1 MTGCRQDQSESWSA
15 LFPRAALIGGRFYDN
30 RRIAKSPAPP
40 STVVLVGI
48 ELPRGETEAS
58 LFAADED
65 APSVHRRQLQ
75 QYSVPAGR
83 EFKRAMVGM
92 ERSRRGVWGRLS
104 RLGRGAVRLCVAV
117 GLPEA
122 VRSRCVMP
130 SPTAPARRTQRAG
143 THAKGGCGPSSL
155 LLVLALTNG
164 GGSRLQHPT
173 PTPIGQIDLI
183 SNLRSFLFDSMATSG
198 AFSTRP

>member
-65 APSVHRRQLQ
+65 APSPRWQLH
-75 QYSVPAGR
+75 QYSVLAGK
-83 EFKRAMVGM
+83 EFNRAMVG
-92 ERSRRGVWGRLS
+92 RKGAGVGYGVDS
-104 RLGRGAVRLCVAV
+104 PDSAGGH
-117 GLPEA
+117 EA
-122 VRSRCVMP
+122 VC
-130 SPTAPARRTQRAG
+130 G
-143 THAKGGCGPSSL
+143 CGGCLG
-155 LLVLALTNG
+155 LAHWL
-164 GGSRLQHPT
+164 
-173 PTPIGQIDLI
+173 
-183 SNLRSFLFDSMATSG
+183 
-198 AFSTRP
+198 